1 MSENTPKNNNENLDQ
16 EEQQG
21 QTQGEEQGQNDQ
33 KPIQGEKVEPEDTP
47 EEVKEEARKL
57 GKGEPDAYY
66 KISEEEYEKMKK
78 HVPEDLQKTI
88 ASSKIK
94 NGAAPQC
101 WLPAI
106 NGLAFGL
113 IAFVPG
119 LNIAYGAVLLAN
131 LKILPMW
138 PKKKVEN
145 SIGHNITGNK
155 PERVENS
162 PSTFGSKDNNQK
174 QSFGS
179 KDENNGKQHFGS
191 KEEDNKKQSFGSKD
205 NNNNSGKQ
213 SFGSKKENNGKQ
225 YFGSKDNNKKQSFG
239 SKDNNQ
245 KQSFGS
251 KKTDNSPNPPS
262 EVGTKE
268 GNAVNFGTAD
278 SSNSVLD
285 SFKKVSQSFG
295 TGGSSSFHTTRVEY
309 PEKSRKTNK
318 VPDIPR

>member
-1 MSENTPKNNNENLDQ
+1 MSKNTPENNNENLDQ

-33 KPIQGEKVEPEDTP
+33 KSIQGERVEPEDTP
-47 EEVKEEARKL
+47 EEVKGETQKL
-57 GKGEPDAYY
+57 ENGEPDAYY
-66 KISEEEYEKMKK
+66 KVSEEEYEKMKK

-131 LKILPMW
+131 LKILTMW
-138 PKKKVEN
+138 PKKKVEKHME
-145 SIGHNITGNK
+145 SL
-155 PERVENS
+155 
-162 PSTFGSKDNNQK
+162 PS
-174 QSFGS
+174 SFRT
-179 KDENNGKQHFGS
+179 
-191 KEEDNKKQSFGSKD
+191 
-205 NNNNSGKQ
+205 NNN
-213 SFGSKKENNGKQ
+213 
-225 YFGSKDNNKKQSFG
+225 DKKQSFG

-245 KQSFGS
+245 KQ
-251 KKTDNSPNPPS
+251 P
-262 EVGTKE
+262 
-268 GNAVNFGTAD
+268 FGTAD

-285 SFKKVSQSFG
+285 SLKKINQSFG
-295 TGGSSSFHTTRVEY
+295 TGKSSSSPAPYT
-309 PEKSRKTNK
+309 EKLEELEKTVKKPPK
-318 VPDIPR
+318 VDTPPH

>member
-1 MSENTPKNNNENLDQ
+1 MSENTPENNNENLDQ

-88 ASSKIK
+88 TDSKVK
-94 NGAAPQC
+94 NGVAPQC

-131 LKILPMW
+131 LKILPMLSA
-138 PKKKVEN
+138 KKVEN
-145 SIGHNITGNK
+145 SVK
-155 PERVENS
+155 S
-162 PSTFGSKDNNQK
+162 LPSSFKSDNN
-174 QSFGS
+174 
-179 KDENNGKQHFGS
+179 D
-191 KEEDNKKQSFGSKD
+191 KKQQFGTRKTGS
-205 NNNNSGKQ
+205 SPAF
-213 SFGSKKENNGKQ
+213 FGTAETNP
-225 YFGSKDNNKKQSFG
+225 
-239 SKDNNQ
+239 
-245 KQSFGS
+245 
-251 KKTDNSPNPPS
+251 SP
-262 EVGTKE
+262 ETETKE
-268 GNAVNFGTAD
+268 GSTVKFGTAD
-278 SSNSVLD
+278 NNNSVLD
-285 SFKKVSQSFG
+285 SLKKINQSFG
-295 TGGSSSFHTTRVEY
+295 TGKSSSSPTPHT
-309 PEKSRKTNK
+309 EKLEELKKTVKKPSK
-318 VPDIPR
+318 VDTPPR